1 MTMANN
7 HPAYDGITF
16 VDRLS
21 DDGQLLA
28 ITAQVHRKDRSHPV
42 EVTEYL
48 AECRQGTEPWKKWP
62 ARMLRHK
69 AAIQAIR
76 YAFGFSGIVD
86 PDEADR
92 MRPSVNVTVN
102 HATVQRPARLAHVE
116 PKDTDV
122 EHFDAGEIAAEA
134 HANG

>member
-1 MTMANN
+1 
-7 HPAYDGITF
+7 
-16 VDRLS
+16 
-21 DDGQLLA
+21 
-28 ITAQVHRKDRSHPV
+28 VHRKDRSHPV

-48 AECRQGTEPWKKWP
+48 AECRQGTDPWKKWP

-92 MRPSVNVTVN
+92 MRPSVNVAVN
-102 HATVQRPARLAHVE
+102 VQQARQQVARITHVDAE
-116 PKDTDV
+116 DTDV
-122 EHFDAGEIAAEA
+122 EHFDAAEVAAEA
-134 HANG
+134 QAR